1 MPQKTCCVPGCSV
14 MTYDGVTLHNFPD
27 PEKNSKKFN
36 VWVANIYG
44 DLATLDA
51 TTNFIKRRVCHNHF
65 EDVHKYPKNRLS
77 QLAMPVLHLPAKI
90 KHNFPNPERDA
101 DRFKAWVRVAGG
113 KLDSEEDYKLYRK
126 KIVCDIHFTDKDR
139 TRSHRLNCLAVPS
152 LHLDLGKH
160 LHMFPNPK
168 RFHDQFKAWVKVV
181 EGKLNST
188 DDYSYFRTK
197 RICDRHFTENDRN
210 RNNRINAIAIPSL
223 FINERARTETD
234 SEFSERARTETD
246 SESSEDENL
255 IMKCCV
261 PGCKDLTDSSS
272 ARHLHSFP
280 NPITDRERYRKWMLA
295 IYGENA
301 DDTDEHKVRRICTS
315 HFEAKYHCR
324 FGRLSNNAIPTLNLS
339 ESDNELKCSDVEYLD
354 EDLEDDFDLA
364 DPLKES
370 LDKEQPTI
378 AAKLEQDFKTALDE
392 IDLLFLSYAKTFRT
406 LSKQFQT
413 MLKLDMAKLFTRYE
427 IKNDML
433 SKSKEENQ
441 DTVPV
446 ELTLPVEETSKPS
459 TLLPKDPKKVFL
471 RQVPLKTVMSS
482 LTNIR
487 TYSKSN
493 PKIRILNET
502 KLQSKD
508 ITEKSSVVEVV
519 PTKLKPIYKKPKL
532 KPTSPDPIST
542 HESIITI
549 DVNNEDETTI
559 NEMHTQNE
567 DDPELMMEVTDPI
580 KTETVFV
587 FSDDMVKIVDKT

>member
-1 MPQKTCCVPGCSV
+1 MSMSRNKCCVPGCSFDSESSHR
-14 MTYDGVTLHNFPD
+14 TSLHLFPNPAKD
-27 PEKNSKKFN
+27 RERFN
-36 VWVANIYG
+36 QWVFSIGGDIIGLDNEDIY
-44 DLATLDA
+44 
-51 TTNFIKRRVCHNHF
+51 KHRSVCHSHF
-65 EDVHKYPKNRLS
+65 EQKFCCRFNRLS
-77 QLAMPVLHLPAKI
+77 I
-90 KHNFPNPERDA
+90 
-101 DRFKAWVRVAGG
+101 
-113 KLDSEEDYKLYRK
+113 
-126 KIVCDIHFTDKDR
+126 
-139 TRSHRLNCLAVPS
+139 LAVPT
-152 LHLDLGKH
+152 LNMPGHTTI
-160 LHMFPNPK
+160 PK
-168 RFHDQFKAWVKVV
+168 FSFV
-181 EGKLNST
+181 ERRPMRQLQNSPT
-188 DDYSYFRTK
+188 NTTS
-197 RICDRHFTENDRN
+197 
-210 RNNRINAIAIPSL
+210 AISMPATVPSPIPSTSASL
-223 FINERARTETD
+223 AERAKTETD

-354 EDLEDDFDLA
+354 EDLEDDFYLA

-378 AAKLEQDFKTALDE
+378 AAKLEQDFKMALDE

-446 ELTLPVEETSKPS
+446 EFTFPVEETSKPS
-459 TLLPKDPKKVFL
+459 TLPPKDPKTVFL

-487 TYSKSN
+487 TYSKST

>member
-14 MTYDGVTLHNFPD
+14 TTYDGVTLHNFPD

-152 LHLDLGKH
+152 LHL
-160 LHMFPNPK
+160 
-168 RFHDQFKAWVKVV
+168 
-181 EGKLNST
+181 
-188 DDYSYFRTK
+188 
-197 RICDRHFTENDRN
+197 
-210 RNNRINAIAIPSL
+210 
-223 FINERARTETD
+223 ERAKTETD

-354 EDLEDDFDLA
+354 EDLEDDFYLA

-378 AAKLEQDFKTALDE
+378 AAKLEQDFKMALDE

-446 ELTLPVEETSKPS
+446 EFTFPVEETSKPS
-459 TLLPKDPKKVFL
+459 TLPPKDPKTVFL

-487 TYSKSN
+487 TYSKST

>member
-1 MPQKTCCVPGCSV
+1 MPKKCFFGC
-14 MTYDGVTLHNFPD
+14 
-27 PEKNSKKFN
+27 
-36 VWVANIYG
+36 
-44 DLATLDA
+44 
-51 TTNFIKRRVCHNHF
+51 
-65 EDVHKYPKNRLS
+65 
-77 QLAMPVLHLPAKI
+77 PVAKI

-152 LHLDLGKH
+152 LHLE
-160 LHMFPNPK
+160 
-168 RFHDQFKAWVKVV
+168 RART
-181 EGKLNST
+181 ET
-188 DDYSYFRTK
+188 DSEF
-197 RICDRHFTENDRN
+197 
-210 RNNRINAIAIPSL
+210 S
-223 FINERARTETD
+223 ERARTETD